1 MSRILIIIAVLPAL
15 ILLGFIY
22 MRDRKE
28 KPPVKLM
35 VLLLALGAGTIIP
48 AAIAEFI
55 GQFIVTQ
62 TDTDHQTML
71 LVLCFLVI
79 GIVEE
84 LGKYLV
90 TVCSTWKSREFQHS
104 YDGVIYLVC
113 ASLGF
118 AILENILSVASSGIG
133 TGILRAFTAIPLH
146 CTVGVIMGAFYAKG
160 REAAYAGDRAGMIG
174 FMAWAY
180 IVPVFIHG
188 LYDYLVM
195 AASYG
200 YISEAWVFLIL
211 GVMYVLS
218 IFLIFYCS
226 AHDRR
231 IDGRPEAADY
241 GMYRMDFRRP
251 GRGYYYPDQPDYRA
265 GYPGYPGGNA
275 YGQNGGYMQNTNYNP
290 YNGGYTQGMNQYPG
304 NGYVQGTNVNVDQS
318 AYSTNSGYEVKTDYN
333 RGSAYPTNMEYMQNT
348 GYNPQNGYTVNRA
361 YMQNGGYMGNVTYS
375 QNGDCMGNVTYP
387 QNGVNPYRQQEN
399 PGSQNYSQSYTSNGT
414 GTDYDMTGYN
424 GQGQK

>member
-55 GQFIVTQ
+55 GQLIVAQ

-90 TVCSTWKSREFQHS
+90 TVCTTWKSREFQHS
-104 YDGVIYLVC
+104 YDGVIYMVC

-118 AILENILSVASSGIG
+118 AILENILYVASGGIG

-146 CTVGVIMGAFYAKG
+146 CTVGVIMGALYAKG

-231 IDGRPEAADY
+231 IDGRPETADY

-265 GYPGYPGGNA
+265 GYPGYPGGDA
-275 YGQNGGYMQNTNYNP
+275 YGQAGGYMQNTNYNP

-304 NGYVQGTNVNVDQS
+304 NGYVQGMNQ
-318 AYSTNSGYEVKTDYN
+318 
-333 RGSAYPTNMEYMQNT
+333 YP
-348 GYNPQNGYTVNRA
+348 GNGYVQGMNQ
-361 YMQNGGYMGNVTYS
+361 YPGNDYVQEMNQYPGNGYARGMN
-375 QNGDCMGNVTYP
+375 QYP
-387 QNGVNPYRQQEN
+387 QTGVNQYPQTGVNQYPQTGVNQYPQTGVNPYRQQEN

-414 GTDYDMTGYN
+414 GTDYGMTGYN

>member
-55 GQFIVTQ
+55 GQLIVTQ

-90 TVCSTWKSREFQHS
+90 TVCTTWKSREFQHS
-104 YDGVIYLVC
+104 YDGVIYMVC

-118 AILENILSVASSGIG
+118 AILENILYVASGGIG

-146 CTVGVIMGAFYAKG
+146 CTVGVIMGALYAKG

-231 IDGRPEAADY
+231 IDGRPETADY
-241 GMYRMDFRRP
+241 GMYRMNFRRP

-265 GYPGYPGGNA
+265 GYPGYPGGDA
-275 YGQNGGYMQNTNYNP
+275 YGQAGGYMQNTNYTP

-304 NGYVQGTNVNVDQS
+304 NGYVQGMNQ
-318 AYSTNSGYEVKTDYN
+318 
-333 RGSAYPTNMEYMQNT
+333 YP
-348 GYNPQNGYTVNRA
+348 GNGYAQGMNQ
-361 YMQNGGYMGNVTYS
+361 YPGNGYVLGMNQYPGNGYAQGMNQYPGNGYA
-375 QNGDCMGNVTYP
+375 QGMNQYP
-387 QNGVNPYRQQEN
+387 QTGVNPYRQQEN

-414 GTDYDMTGYN
+414 GTDYGMTGYN

>member
-55 GQFIVTQ
+55 GQLIVAQ

-90 TVCSTWKSREFQHS
+90 TVCTTWKSREFQHS
-104 YDGVIYLVC
+104 YDGVIYMVC

-118 AILENILSVASSGIG
+118 AILENILYVASGGIG

-146 CTVGVIMGAFYAKG
+146 CTVGVIMGALYAKG

-231 IDGRPEAADY
+231 IDGRPETADY

-265 GYPGYPGGNA
+265 GYPGYPGGDT
-275 YGQNGGYMQNTNYNP
+275 YGQAGGYMQNTNYTP

-304 NGYVQGTNVNVDQS
+304 NGYVQGMNQ
-318 AYSTNSGYEVKTDYN
+318 
-333 RGSAYPTNMEYMQNT
+333 YP
-348 GYNPQNGYTVNRA
+348 GNGYAQGMN
-361 YMQNGGYMGNVTYS
+361 Q
-375 QNGDCMGNVTYP
+375 YP
-387 QNGVNPYRQQEN
+387 QTGVNQYPQTGVNQYPQTGVNQYPQTGVNPYRQQEN
-399 PGSQNYSQSYTSNGT
+399 PGSQNYPQSYTSNGT
-414 GTDYDMTGYN
+414 GTDYGMTGYN
-424 GQGQK
+424 GQGRK

>member
-28 KPPVKLM
+28 KTPVKLM

-48 AAIAEFI
+48 AVIAEFI
-55 GQFIVTQ
+55 GQLIVAQ

-71 LVLCFLVI
+71 MVLCFLVI

-90 TVCSTWKSREFQHS
+90 TVCTTWKSREFQHS
-104 YDGVIYLVC
+104 YDGVIYMVC

-118 AILENILSVASSGIG
+118 AILENILYVASGGIG

-146 CTVGVIMGAFYAKG
+146 CTVGVIMGALYAKG
-160 REAAYAGDRAGMIG
+160 REAAYAGDRAGMVG

-231 IDGRPEAADY
+231 IDGRPETADY

-265 GYPGYPGGNA
+265 GYPGYPGGDA
-275 YGQNGGYMQNTNYNP
+275 YSQAGGYMQNTNYNP

-304 NGYVQGTNVNVDQS
+304 NGYVQGMNQ
-318 AYSTNSGYEVKTDYN
+318 
-333 RGSAYPTNMEYMQNT
+333 YP
-348 GYNPQNGYTVNRA
+348 GNGYAQGMNQ
-361 YMQNGGYMGNVTYS
+361 YPGNGYAQGMN
-375 QNGDCMGNVTYP
+375 QYP
-387 QNGVNPYRQQEN
+387 QTGVNPYRQQEN

-414 GTDYDMTGYN
+414 GTDYGMTGYN

>member
-55 GQFIVTQ
+55 GQLIVTQ

-90 TVCSTWKSREFQHS
+90 TVCTTWKSREFQHS
-104 YDGVIYLVC
+104 YDGVIYMVC

-118 AILENILSVASSGIG
+118 AILENILYVASGGIG

-146 CTVGVIMGAFYAKG
+146 CTVGVIMGALYAKG

-231 IDGRPEAADY
+231 IDGRPETADY
-241 GMYRMDFRRP
+241 GMYRMNFRRP

-265 GYPGYPGGNA
+265 GYPGYPGGDA
-275 YGQNGGYMQNTNYNP
+275 YGQAGGYMQNTNYTP

-304 NGYVQGTNVNVDQS
+304 NGYVQGMNQ
-318 AYSTNSGYEVKTDYN
+318 
-333 RGSAYPTNMEYMQNT
+333 YP
-348 GYNPQNGYTVNRA
+348 GNGYAQGMNQ
-361 YMQNGGYMGNVTYS
+361 YPGNGYVQGMNQYPGNGYAQGMNQYPGNGYA
-375 QNGDCMGNVTYP
+375 QGMNQYP
-387 QNGVNPYRQQEN
+387 QTGVNPYRQQEN

-414 GTDYDMTGYN
+414 GTDYGMTGYN

>member
-55 GQFIVTQ
+55 GQLIVTQ

-90 TVCSTWKSREFQHS
+90 TVCTTWKSREFQHS
-104 YDGVIYLVC
+104 YDGVIYMVC

-118 AILENILSVASSGIG
+118 AILENILYVASGGIG

-146 CTVGVIMGAFYAKG
+146 CTVGVIMGALYAKG

-231 IDGRPEAADY
+231 IDGRPETADY

-251 GRGYYYPDQPDYRA
+251 GREYYYPDQPDYRA
-265 GYPGYPGGNA
+265 GYPGYPGGDA
-275 YGQNGGYMQNTNYNP
+275 YGQAGGYMQNTNYTP

-304 NGYVQGTNVNVDQS
+304 NGYTQGMNQYPGNGYAQGMNQYPGNGYVQGMNQ
-318 AYSTNSGYEVKTDYN
+318 
-333 RGSAYPTNMEYMQNT
+333 YP
-348 GYNPQNGYTVNRA
+348 GNGYAQGMN
-361 YMQNGGYMGNVTYS
+361 Q
-375 QNGDCMGNVTYP
+375 YP
-387 QNGVNPYRQQEN
+387 QTGVNPYRQQEN
-399 PGSQNYSQSYTSNGT
+399 SGSQNYSQSYTSNGT
-414 GTDYDMTGYN
+414 GTDYGMTGYN

>member
-55 GQFIVTQ
+55 GQLIVAQ

-90 TVCSTWKSREFQHS
+90 TVCTTWKSREFQHS
-104 YDGVIYLVC
+104 YDGVIYMVC

-118 AILENILSVASSGIG
+118 AILENILYVASGGIG

-146 CTVGVIMGAFYAKG
+146 CTVGVIMGALYAKG

-231 IDGRPEAADY
+231 IDGRPETADY

-265 GYPGYPGGNA
+265 GYPGYPGGDT
-275 YGQNGGYMQNTNYNP
+275 YGQAGGYMQNTNYTP

-304 NGYVQGTNVNVDQS
+304 NGYVQGMNQ
-318 AYSTNSGYEVKTDYN
+318 
-333 RGSAYPTNMEYMQNT
+333 YP
-348 GYNPQNGYTVNRA
+348 GNGYVQGMN
-361 YMQNGGYMGNVTYS
+361 QHPGNGYVQGMNQYPGNGYAQGMN
-375 QNGDCMGNVTYP
+375 QYP
-387 QNGVNPYRQQEN
+387 QTGVNPYRQQEN

-414 GTDYDMTGYN
+414 GTDYGMTGYN

>member
-55 GQFIVTQ
+55 GQLIVAQ

-90 TVCSTWKSREFQHS
+90 TVCTTWKSREFQHS
-104 YDGVIYLVC
+104 YDGVIYMVC

-118 AILENILSVASSGIG
+118 AILENILYVASGGIG

-146 CTVGVIMGAFYAKG
+146 CTVGVIMGALYAKG
-160 REAAYAGDRAGMIG
+160 REAAYAGDRAGMVG

-231 IDGRPEAADY
+231 IDGRPETADY

-265 GYPGYPGGNA
+265 GYPGYPGGDA
-275 YGQNGGYMQNTNYNP
+275 YGQAGGYMQNTNYNP
-290 YNGGYTQGMNQYPG
+290 YNGGYTQGMNQHPGNGYVQGMNQYPGNGYAQGMNQYPG
-304 NGYVQGTNVNVDQS
+304 NGYVQGMNQ
-318 AYSTNSGYEVKTDYN
+318 
-333 RGSAYPTNMEYMQNT
+333 YP
-348 GYNPQNGYTVNRA
+348 GNGYAQGMN
-361 YMQNGGYMGNVTYS
+361 Q
-375 QNGDCMGNVTYP
+375 YP
-387 QNGVNPYRQQEN
+387 QTGVNPYRQQEN
-399 PGSQNYSQSYTSNGT
+399 PGSQNYPQSYTSNGT
-414 GTDYDMTGYN
+414 GTDYGMTGYN
-424 GQGQK
+424 GQGRK

>member
-55 GQFIVTQ
+55 GQLIVAQ

-90 TVCSTWKSREFQHS
+90 TVCTTWKSREFQHS
-104 YDGVIYLVC
+104 YDGVIYMVC

-118 AILENILSVASSGIG
+118 AILENILYVASGGIG

-146 CTVGVIMGAFYAKG
+146 CTVGVIMGALYAKG

-231 IDGRPEAADY
+231 IDGRPETADY

-265 GYPGYPGGNA
+265 GYPGYPGGDA
-275 YGQNGGYMQNTNYNP
+275 YGQAGGYMQNTNYNP
-290 YNGGYTQGMNQYPG
+290 YNGGYTQVMNQYPGNGYVQGMNQYPG
-304 NGYVQGTNVNVDQS
+304 NGYVQGMNQYPGN
-318 AYSTNSGYEVKTDYN
+318 DYVQEMN
-333 RGSAYPTNMEYMQNT
+333 QYP
-348 GYNPQNGYTVNRA
+348 GNGYARGMN
-361 YMQNGGYMGNVTYS
+361 Q
-375 QNGDCMGNVTYP
+375 YP
-387 QNGVNPYRQQEN
+387 QTGVNQYPQTGVNPYRQQEN
-399 PGSQNYSQSYTSNGT
+399 PGSQNYSQSYTSNGI
-414 GTDYDMTGYN
+414 GTDYGMTGYN
-424 GQGQK
+424 GQGRK

>member
-1 MSRILIIIAVLPAL
+1 MLKRFDGCDYRHRIRIMGGHMSRILIIIAVLPAL

-55 GQFIVTQ
+55 GQLIVTQ

-90 TVCSTWKSREFQHS
+90 TVCTTWKSREFQHS
-104 YDGVIYLVC
+104 YDGVIYMVC

-118 AILENILSVASSGIG
+118 AILENILYVASGGIG

-146 CTVGVIMGAFYAKG
+146 CTVGVIMGALYAKG

-231 IDGRPEAADY
+231 IDGRPETADY
-241 GMYRMDFRRP
+241 GMYRMNFRRP

-265 GYPGYPGGNA
+265 GYPGYPGGDA
-275 YGQNGGYMQNTNYNP
+275 YGQAGGYMQNTNYTP

-304 NGYVQGTNVNVDQS
+304 NGYVQGMNQ
-318 AYSTNSGYEVKTDYN
+318 
-333 RGSAYPTNMEYMQNT
+333 YP
-348 GYNPQNGYTVNRA
+348 GNGYAQGMNQ
-361 YMQNGGYMGNVTYS
+361 YPGNGYVQGMNQYPGNGYAQGMN
-375 QNGDCMGNVTYP
+375 QYP
-387 QNGVNPYRQQEN
+387 QTGVNPYRQQEN

-414 GTDYDMTGYN
+414 GTDYGMTGYN

>member
-28 KPPVKLM
+28 KTPVKLM

-48 AAIAEFI
+48 AVIAEFI
-55 GQFIVTQ
+55 GQLIVAQ

-71 LVLCFLVI
+71 MVLCFLVI

-90 TVCSTWKSREFQHS
+90 TVCTTWKSREFQHS
-104 YDGVIYLVC
+104 YDGVIYMVC

-118 AILENILSVASSGIG
+118 AILENILYVASGGIG

-146 CTVGVIMGAFYAKG
+146 CTVGVIMGALYAKG

-195 AASYG
+195 AASYE

-231 IDGRPEAADY
+231 IDGRPETADY

-251 GRGYYYPDQPDYRA
+251 GREYYYPDQPDYRA
-265 GYPGYPGGNA
+265 GYPGYPGGDA
-275 YGQNGGYMQNTNYNP
+275 YGQAGGYMQNTNYNP
-290 YNGGYTQGMNQYPG
+290 YNGGYTQGMNQYSGNGYVKEMNQYPG
-304 NGYVQGTNVNVDQS
+304 NGYVQGMNQ
-318 AYSTNSGYEVKTDYN
+318 
-333 RGSAYPTNMEYMQNT
+333 
-348 GYNPQNGYTVNRA
+348 
-361 YMQNGGYMGNVTYS
+361 
-375 QNGDCMGNVTYP
+375 YP
-387 QNGVNPYRQQEN
+387 QTGVNPYRQQEN
-399 PGSQNYSQSYTSNGT
+399 PGSQNYSQSYTSNGI
-414 GTDYDMTGYN
+414 GTDYGMTGYN
-424 GQGQK
+424 GQGRK

>member
-55 GQFIVTQ
+55 GQLIVAQ

-90 TVCSTWKSREFQHS
+90 TVCTTWKSREFQHS
-104 YDGVIYLVC
+104 YDGVIYMVC

-118 AILENILSVASSGIG
+118 AILENILYVASGGIG

-146 CTVGVIMGAFYAKG
+146 CTVGVIMGALYAKG

-231 IDGRPEAADY
+231 IDGRPETADY

-265 GYPGYPGGNA
+265 GYPGYPGGDT
-275 YGQNGGYMQNTNYNP
+275 YGQAGGYMQNTNYTP

-304 NGYVQGTNVNVDQS
+304 NGYVQGMNQ
-318 AYSTNSGYEVKTDYN
+318 
-333 RGSAYPTNMEYMQNT
+333 YP
-348 GYNPQNGYTVNRA
+348 GNGYAQGMNQ
-361 YMQNGGYMGNVTYS
+361 YPGNGYAQGMN
-375 QNGDCMGNVTYP
+375 QYP
-387 QNGVNPYRQQEN
+387 QTGVNPYRQQEN

-414 GTDYDMTGYN
+414 GTDYGMTGYN

>member
-55 GQFIVTQ
+55 GQLIVAQ

-90 TVCSTWKSREFQHS
+90 TVCTTWKSREFQHS
-104 YDGVIYLVC
+104 YDGVIYMVC

-118 AILENILSVASSGIG
+118 AILENILYVASGGIG

-146 CTVGVIMGAFYAKG
+146 CTVGVIMGALYAKG

-231 IDGRPEAADY
+231 IDGRPETADY

-265 GYPGYPGGNA
+265 GYPGYPGGDA
-275 YGQNGGYMQNTNYNP
+275 YGQAGGYMQNTNYNP
-290 YNGGYTQGMNQYPG
+290 YNGGYTQVMNQYPGNGYVQGMNQYPG
-304 NGYVQGTNVNVDQS
+304 NGYVQGMNQYTGN
-318 AYSTNSGYEVKTDYN
+318 DYA
-333 RGSAYPTNMEYMQNT
+333 RGMNQ
-348 GYNPQNGYTVNRA
+348 
-361 YMQNGGYMGNVTYS
+361 
-375 QNGDCMGNVTYP
+375 YP
-387 QNGVNPYRQQEN
+387 QTGVNQYPQTGVNPYRQQEN
-399 PGSQNYSQSYTSNGT
+399 PGSQNYSQSYTLNGT
-414 GTDYDMTGYN
+414 GTDYGMTGYN

>member
-55 GQFIVTQ
+55 GQLIVAQ

-90 TVCSTWKSREFQHS
+90 TVCTTWKNREFQHS
-104 YDGVIYLVC
+104 YDGVIYMVC

-118 AILENILSVASSGIG
+118 AILENILYVASGGIG

-146 CTVGVIMGAFYAKG
+146 CTVGVIMGALYAKG

-231 IDGRPEAADY
+231 IDGRPETADY

-265 GYPGYPGGNA
+265 GYPGYPGGDA
-275 YGQNGGYMQNTNYNP
+275 YGQAGGYMQNTNYNP
-290 YNGGYTQGMNQYPG
+290 YNGGYTQVMNQYPG
-304 NGYVQGTNVNVDQS
+304 NGYVQGMNQYPGD
-318 AYSTNSGYEVKTDYN
+318 GYVQGMNQYPGNDYVQEMN
-333 RGSAYPTNMEYMQNT
+333 QYP
-348 GYNPQNGYTVNRA
+348 GNGYARGMN
-361 YMQNGGYMGNVTYS
+361 Q
-375 QNGDCMGNVTYP
+375 YP
-387 QNGVNPYRQQEN
+387 QTGVNQYPQTGVNPYRQQEN
-399 PGSQNYSQSYTSNGT
+399 PGSQNYSQSYTSNGI
-414 GTDYDMTGYN
+414 GTDYGMTGYN
-424 GQGQK
+424 GQGRK

>member
-55 GQFIVTQ
+55 GQLIVAQ

-90 TVCSTWKSREFQHS
+90 TVCTTWKSREFQHS
-104 YDGVIYLVC
+104 YDGVIYMVC

-118 AILENILSVASSGIG
+118 AILENILYVASGGIG

-146 CTVGVIMGAFYAKG
+146 CTVGVIMGALYAKG

-195 AASYG
+195 AASYE

-231 IDGRPEAADY
+231 IDGRPETADY

-265 GYPGYPGGNA
+265 GYPGYPGGDA
-275 YGQNGGYMQNTNYNP
+275 YGQAGGYMQNTNYNP
-290 YNGGYTQGMNQYPG
+290 YNGGYTQGMNQYSGNGYVQEMNQYPG
-304 NGYVQGTNVNVDQS
+304 NGYVQGMNQ
-318 AYSTNSGYEVKTDYN
+318 
-333 RGSAYPTNMEYMQNT
+333 
-348 GYNPQNGYTVNRA
+348 
-361 YMQNGGYMGNVTYS
+361 
-375 QNGDCMGNVTYP
+375 YP
-387 QNGVNPYRQQEN
+387 QTGVNQYPQTGVNQYPQTGVNPYRQQEN
-399 PGSQNYSQSYTSNGT
+399 PGSQNYPQSYTSNGT
-414 GTDYDMTGYN
+414 GTDYGMTGYN
-424 GQGQK
+424 GQGRK

>member
-55 GQFIVTQ
+55 GQLIVAQ
-62 TDTDHQTML
+62 TDTDQTML

-90 TVCSTWKSREFQHS
+90 TVCTTWKNREFQHS
-104 YDGVIYLVC
+104 YDGVIYMVC

-118 AILENILSVASSGIG
+118 AILENILYVASGGIG

-146 CTVGVIMGAFYAKG
+146 CTVGVIMGALYAKG

-231 IDGRPEAADY
+231 IDGRPETADY

-265 GYPGYPGGNA
+265 GYPGYPGGDA
-275 YGQNGGYMQNTNYNP
+275 YGQAGGYMQNTNYNP
-290 YNGGYTQGMNQYPG
+290 YNGGYTQVMNQYPGNGYVQGMNQYPG
-304 NGYVQGTNVNVDQS
+304 NGYVQGMNQYPGN
-318 AYSTNSGYEVKTDYN
+318 DYVQEMN
-333 RGSAYPTNMEYMQNT
+333 QYP
-348 GYNPQNGYTVNRA
+348 GNGYARGMN
-361 YMQNGGYMGNVTYS
+361 Q
-375 QNGDCMGNVTYP
+375 YP
-387 QNGVNPYRQQEN
+387 QTGVNQYPQTGVNPYRQQEN
-399 PGSQNYSQSYTSNGT
+399 PGSQNYSQSYTSNGI
-414 GTDYDMTGYN
+414 GTDYGMTGYN
-424 GQGQK
+424 GQGRK

>member
-55 GQFIVTQ
+55 GQLIVAQ

-90 TVCSTWKSREFQHS
+90 TVCTTWKSREFQHS
-104 YDGVIYLVC
+104 YDGVIYMVC

-118 AILENILSVASSGIG
+118 AILENILYVASGGIG

-146 CTVGVIMGAFYAKG
+146 CTVGVIMGALYAKG

-231 IDGRPEAADY
+231 IDGRPETADY

-265 GYPGYPGGNA
+265 GYPGYPGGDA
-275 YGQNGGYMQNTNYNP
+275 YGQAGGYMQNTNYTP

-304 NGYVQGTNVNVDQS
+304 NGYVQGMNQ
-318 AYSTNSGYEVKTDYN
+318 
-333 RGSAYPTNMEYMQNT
+333 YP
-348 GYNPQNGYTVNRA
+348 GNGYAQGMNQ
-361 YMQNGGYMGNVTYS
+361 YPGNGYAQGMN
-375 QNGDCMGNVTYP
+375 QYP
-387 QNGVNPYRQQEN
+387 QTGVNPYRQQEN

-414 GTDYDMTGYN
+414 GTDYGMTGYN

>member
-1 MSRILIIIAVLPAL
+1 MLKRFDGCDYRHRIRIMGGHMSRILIIIAVLPAL

-55 GQFIVTQ
+55 GQLIVAQ

-90 TVCSTWKSREFQHS
+90 TVCTTWKSREFQHS
-104 YDGVIYLVC
+104 YDGVIYMVC

-118 AILENILSVASSGIG
+118 AILENILYVASGGIG

-146 CTVGVIMGAFYAKG
+146 CTVGVIMGALYAKG

-231 IDGRPEAADY
+231 IDGRPETADY

-265 GYPGYPGGNA
+265 GYPGYPGGDA
-275 YGQNGGYMQNTNYNP
+275 YGQAGGYMQNTNYNP
-290 YNGGYTQGMNQYPG
+290 YNGGYTQGMNANAG
-304 NGYVQGTNVNVDQS
+304 QS
-318 AYSTNSGYEVKTDYN
+318 AYGTNSGYEVKDDYN

-361 YMQNGGYMGNVTYS
+361 YMQNGGYMGNVTY
-375 QNGDCMGNVTYP
+375 P
-387 QNGVNPYRQQEN
+387 QTGVNPYRQQEN

-414 GTDYDMTGYN
+414 GTDYGMTGYN

>member
-55 GQFIVTQ
+55 GQLIVTQ

-90 TVCSTWKSREFQHS
+90 TVCTTWKSREFQHS
-104 YDGVIYLVC
+104 YDGVIYMVC

-118 AILENILSVASSGIG
+118 AILENILYVASGGIG

-146 CTVGVIMGAFYAKG
+146 CTVGVIMGALYAKG

-231 IDGRPEAADY
+231 IDGRPETADY
-241 GMYRMDFRRP
+241 GMYRMNFRRP

-265 GYPGYPGGNA
+265 GYPGYPGGDA
-275 YGQNGGYMQNTNYNP
+275 YGQAGGYMQNTNYTP

-304 NGYVQGTNVNVDQS
+304 NGYVQGMNQ
-318 AYSTNSGYEVKTDYN
+318 
-333 RGSAYPTNMEYMQNT
+333 YP
-348 GYNPQNGYTVNRA
+348 GNGYAQGMNQ
-361 YMQNGGYMGNVTYS
+361 YPGNGYVQGMNQYPGNGYAQGMN
-375 QNGDCMGNVTYP
+375 QYP
-387 QNGVNPYRQQEN
+387 QTGVNPYRQQEN

-414 GTDYDMTGYN
+414 GTDYGMTGYN

>member
-22 MRDRKE
+22 MRDRKG

-48 AAIAEFI
+48 AVIAEFI
-55 GQFIVTQ
+55 GQLIIAQ

-90 TVCSTWKSREFQHS
+90 TVCTTWKSREFQHS
-104 YDGVIYLVC
+104 YDGVIYMVC

-118 AILENILSVASSGIG
+118 AILENILYVASGGIG

-146 CTVGVIMGAFYAKG
+146 CTVGVIMGALYAKG

-231 IDGRPEAADY
+231 IDGRPETADY

-251 GRGYYYPDQPDYRA
+251 GRRYYYPDQPDYRA
-265 GYPGYPGGNA
+265 GYPGYPGGDT
-275 YGQNGGYMQNTNYNP
+275 YGQAGGYMQNTNYTP

-304 NGYVQGTNVNVDQS
+304 NGYVQGMNQ
-318 AYSTNSGYEVKTDYN
+318 
-333 RGSAYPTNMEYMQNT
+333 YP
-348 GYNPQNGYTVNRA
+348 GNGYAQGMNQ
-361 YMQNGGYMGNVTYS
+361 YPGNGYAQGMN
-375 QNGDCMGNVTYP
+375 QYP
-387 QNGVNPYRQQEN
+387 QTGVNPYRQQEN

-414 GTDYDMTGYN
+414 GTDYGMTGYN

>member
-55 GQFIVTQ
+55 GQLIVAQ

-90 TVCSTWKSREFQHS
+90 TVCTTWKSREFQHS
-104 YDGVIYLVC
+104 YDGVIYMVC

-118 AILENILSVASSGIG
+118 AILENILYVASGGIG

-146 CTVGVIMGAFYAKG
+146 CTVGVIMGALYAKG

-231 IDGRPEAADY
+231 IDGRPETADY

-265 GYPGYPGGNA
+265 GYPGYPGGDT
-275 YGQNGGYMQNTNYNP
+275 YGQAGGYMQNTNYTP

-304 NGYVQGTNVNVDQS
+304 NGYTQGMNQYPGNGYAQGMNQYPGNGYVQGMNQ
-318 AYSTNSGYEVKTDYN
+318 
-333 RGSAYPTNMEYMQNT
+333 YP
-348 GYNPQNGYTVNRA
+348 GNGYAQGMN
-361 YMQNGGYMGNVTYS
+361 Q
-375 QNGDCMGNVTYP
+375 YP
-387 QNGVNPYRQQEN
+387 QTGVNPYRQQEN

-414 GTDYDMTGYN
+414 GTDYGMTGYN

>member
-1 MSRILIIIAVLPAL
+1 
-15 ILLGFIY
+15 

-48 AAIAEFI
+48 AVIAEFI
-55 GQFIVTQ
+55 GQLIVAQ

-90 TVCSTWKSREFQHS
+90 TVCTTWKSREFQHS
-104 YDGVIYLVC
+104 YDGVIYMVC

-118 AILENILSVASSGIG
+118 AILENILYVASGGIG

-146 CTVGVIMGAFYAKG
+146 CTVGVIMGALYAKG
-160 REAAYAGDRAGMIG
+160 REAAYAGDRAGMVG

-231 IDGRPEAADY
+231 IDGRPETADY

-265 GYPGYPGGNA
+265 GYPGYPGGDA
-275 YGQNGGYMQNTNYNP
+275 YGQAGGYMQNTNYNP

-304 NGYVQGTNVNVDQS
+304 NGYVQEMNQ
-318 AYSTNSGYEVKTDYN
+318 
-333 RGSAYPTNMEYMQNT
+333 YP
-348 GYNPQNGYTVNRA
+348 GNGYAQGMN
-361 YMQNGGYMGNVTYS
+361 Q
-375 QNGDCMGNVTYP
+375 YP
-387 QNGVNPYRQQEN
+387 QTGVNPYPQTGVNPYRQQEN
-399 PGSQNYSQSYTSNGT
+399 PGSQNYSQSYTSNGI
-414 GTDYDMTGYN
+414 GTDYGMTGYN

>member
-1 MSRILIIIAVLPAL
+1 MGGHMSRILIIIAVLPAL

-48 AAIAEFI
+48 AVIAEFI
-55 GQFIVTQ
+55 GQLIIAQ

-90 TVCSTWKSREFQHS
+90 TVCTTWKSREFQHS
-104 YDGVIYLVC
+104 YDGVIYMVC

-118 AILENILSVASSGIG
+118 AILENILYVASGGIG

-146 CTVGVIMGAFYAKG
+146 CTVGVIMGALYAKG
-160 REAAYAGDRAGMIG
+160 REAAYAGDHAGMIG

-218 IFLIFYCS
+218 IFLIFTVQRMT
-226 AHDRR
+226 AELTADRR
-231 IDGRPEAADY
+231 LQIMGCTGWIFADRAEDIIIQINRITGRVIRAIRVVMHMVRPEDICRIQITTHT
-241 GMYRMDFRRP
+241 MVVIH
-251 GRGYYYPDQPDYRA
+251 RG
-265 GYPGYPGGNA
+265 
-275 YGQNGGYMQNTNYNP
+275 
-290 YNGGYTQGMNQYPG
+290 
-304 NGYVQGTNVNVDQS
+304 
-318 AYSTNSGYEVKTDYN
+318 
-333 RGSAYPTNMEYMQNT
+333 
-348 GYNPQNGYTVNRA
+348 
-361 YMQNGGYMGNVTYS
+361 
-375 QNGDCMGNVTYP
+375 
-387 QNGVNPYRQQEN
+387 
-399 PGSQNYSQSYTSNGT
+399 
-414 GTDYDMTGYN
+414 
-424 GQGQK
+424 

>member
-15 ILLGFIY
+15 VLLGFIY

-55 GQFIVTQ
+55 GQLIVAQ

-90 TVCSTWKSREFQHS
+90 TVCTTWKSREFQHS
-104 YDGVIYLVC
+104 YDGVIYMVC

-118 AILENILSVASSGIG
+118 AILENILYVASGGIG

-146 CTVGVIMGAFYAKG
+146 CTVGVIMGALYAKG

-231 IDGRPEAADY
+231 IDGRPETADY

-265 GYPGYPGGNA
+265 GYPGYPGGDA
-275 YGQNGGYMQNTNYNP
+275 YGQAGGYMQNTNYNP

-304 NGYVQGTNVNVDQS
+304 NGYVQGMNQ
-318 AYSTNSGYEVKTDYN
+318 
-333 RGSAYPTNMEYMQNT
+333 YP
-348 GYNPQNGYTVNRA
+348 GNGYVQGMNQ
-361 YMQNGGYMGNVTYS
+361 YLGNDYVQEMNQYPGNGYARGMN
-375 QNGDCMGNVTYP
+375 QYP
-387 QNGVNPYRQQEN
+387 QTGVNQYPQTGVNPYRQQEN
-399 PGSQNYSQSYTSNGT
+399 PGSQNYPQSYTSNGT
-414 GTDYDMTGYN
+414 GTDYGMTGYN
-424 GQGQK
+424 GQGRK

>member
-1 MSRILIIIAVLPAL
+1 MLKRFDGCDYRHRIRIMGGHMSRILIIIAVLPAL

-55 GQFIVTQ
+55 GQLIVAQ

-90 TVCSTWKSREFQHS
+90 TVCTTWKSREFQHS
-104 YDGVIYLVC
+104 YDGVIYMVC

-118 AILENILSVASSGIG
+118 AILENILYVASGGIG

-146 CTVGVIMGAFYAKG
+146 CTVGVIMGALYAKG

-231 IDGRPEAADY
+231 IDGRPETADY

-265 GYPGYPGGNA
+265 GYPGYPGGDA
-275 YGQNGGYMQNTNYNP
+275 YGQAGGYMQNTNYNP
-290 YNGGYTQGMNQYPG
+290 YNGGYTQVMNQYPGNGYVQGMNQYPG
-304 NGYVQGTNVNVDQS
+304 NGYVQGMNQYPGN
-318 AYSTNSGYEVKTDYN
+318 DYVQEMN
-333 RGSAYPTNMEYMQNT
+333 QYP
-348 GYNPQNGYTVNRA
+348 GNGYARGMN
-361 YMQNGGYMGNVTYS
+361 Q
-375 QNGDCMGNVTYP
+375 YP
-387 QNGVNPYRQQEN
+387 QTGVNQYPQTGVNPYRQQEN
-399 PGSQNYSQSYTSNGT
+399 PGSQNYPQSYTSNGT
-414 GTDYDMTGYN
+414 GTDYGMTGYN
-424 GQGQK
+424 GQGRK

>member
-55 GQFIVTQ
+55 GQLIVAQ

-90 TVCSTWKSREFQHS
+90 TVCTTWKSREFQHS
-104 YDGVIYLVC
+104 YDGVIYMVC

-118 AILENILSVASSGIG
+118 AILENILYVASGGIG

-146 CTVGVIMGAFYAKG
+146 CTVGVIMGALYAKG

-231 IDGRPEAADY
+231 IDGRPETADY
-241 GMYRMDFRRP
+241 GMYRMNFRRP

-265 GYPGYPGGNA
+265 GYPGYPGGDA
-275 YGQNGGYMQNTNYNP
+275 YGQAGGYMQNTNYTP

-304 NGYVQGTNVNVDQS
+304 NGYVQGMNQ
-318 AYSTNSGYEVKTDYN
+318 
-333 RGSAYPTNMEYMQNT
+333 YP
-348 GYNPQNGYTVNRA
+348 GNGYAQGMNQ
-361 YMQNGGYMGNVTYS
+361 YPGNGYVQGMNQYPGNGYAQGMN
-375 QNGDCMGNVTYP
+375 QYP
-387 QNGVNPYRQQEN
+387 QTGVNPYRQQEN

-414 GTDYDMTGYN
+414 GTDYGMTGYN

>member
-55 GQFIVTQ
+55 GQLIVTQ

-90 TVCSTWKSREFQHS
+90 TVCTTWKSREFQHS
-104 YDGVIYLVC
+104 YDGVIYMVC

-118 AILENILSVASSGIG
+118 AILENILYVASGGIG

-146 CTVGVIMGAFYAKG
+146 CTVGVIMGALYAKG
-160 REAAYAGDRAGMIG
+160 REAAYAGDRAGMVG

-231 IDGRPEAADY
+231 IDGRPETADC

-265 GYPGYPGGNA
+265 GYPGYPGGDA
-275 YGQNGGYMQNTNYNP
+275 YGQTGGYMQNTNYNP

-304 NGYVQGTNVNVDQS
+304 NGYVQEMNQ
-318 AYSTNSGYEVKTDYN
+318 
-333 RGSAYPTNMEYMQNT
+333 YP
-348 GYNPQNGYTVNRA
+348 GNGYAQGMN
-361 YMQNGGYMGNVTYS
+361 Q
-375 QNGDCMGNVTYP
+375 YP
-387 QNGVNPYRQQEN
+387 QTGVNPYRQQEN

-414 GTDYDMTGYN
+414 GTDYGMTGYN

>member
-55 GQFIVTQ
+55 GQLIVAQ

-90 TVCSTWKSREFQHS
+90 TVCTTWKNREFQHS
-104 YDGVIYLVC
+104 YDGVIYMVC

-118 AILENILSVASSGIG
+118 AILENILYVASGGIG

-146 CTVGVIMGAFYAKG
+146 CSVGVIMGALYAKG

-231 IDGRPEAADY
+231 IDGRPETADY

-265 GYPGYPGGNA
+265 GYPGYPGGDA
-275 YGQNGGYMQNTNYNP
+275 YGQAGGYMQNTNYNP
-290 YNGGYTQGMNQYPG
+290 YNGGYTQVMNQYPGNGYVQGMNQYPG
-304 NGYVQGTNVNVDQS
+304 NGYVQGMNQYPGN
-318 AYSTNSGYEVKTDYN
+318 DYVQEMN
-333 RGSAYPTNMEYMQNT
+333 QYP
-348 GYNPQNGYTVNRA
+348 GNGYARGMN
-361 YMQNGGYMGNVTYS
+361 Q
-375 QNGDCMGNVTYP
+375 YP
-387 QNGVNPYRQQEN
+387 QTGVNQYPQTGVNPYRQQEN
-399 PGSQNYSQSYTSNGT
+399 PGSQNYSQSYTSNGI
-414 GTDYDMTGYN
+414 GTDYGMTGYN
-424 GQGQK
+424 GQGRK

>member
-15 ILLGFIY
+15 VLLGFIY

-55 GQFIVTQ
+55 GQLIVAQ

-90 TVCSTWKSREFQHS
+90 TVCTTWKSREFQHS
-104 YDGVIYLVC
+104 YDGVIYMVC

-118 AILENILSVASSGIG
+118 AILENILYVASGGIG

-146 CTVGVIMGAFYAKG
+146 CTVGVIMGALYAKG

-231 IDGRPEAADY
+231 IDGRPETADY

-265 GYPGYPGGNA
+265 GYPGYPGGDA
-275 YGQNGGYMQNTNYNP
+275 YGQAGGYMQNTNYNP

-304 NGYVQGTNVNVDQS
+304 NGYVQGMNQ
-318 AYSTNSGYEVKTDYN
+318 
-333 RGSAYPTNMEYMQNT
+333 YP
-348 GYNPQNGYTVNRA
+348 GNGYVQGMNQ
-361 YMQNGGYMGNVTYS
+361 YLGNDYVQEMNQYPGNGYARGMN
-375 QNGDCMGNVTYP
+375 QYP
-387 QNGVNPYRQQEN
+387 QTGVNQYPQTGVNPYRQQEN

-414 GTDYDMTGYN
+414 GTDYGMTGYN

>member
-55 GQFIVTQ
+55 GQLIVAQ

-90 TVCSTWKSREFQHS
+90 TVCTTWKSREFQHS
-104 YDGVIYLVC
+104 YDGVIYMVC

-118 AILENILSVASSGIG
+118 AILENILYVASGGIG

-146 CTVGVIMGAFYAKG
+146 CTVGVIMGALYAKG
-160 REAAYAGDRAGMIG
+160 REAAYVGDRAGMVG

-231 IDGRPEAADY
+231 IDGRPETADY

-265 GYPGYPGGNA
+265 GYPGYPGGDA
-275 YGQNGGYMQNTNYNP
+275 YGQAGGHMQNTNYTP

-304 NGYVQGTNVNVDQS
+304 NGYVQGMNQ
-318 AYSTNSGYEVKTDYN
+318 
-333 RGSAYPTNMEYMQNT
+333 YP
-348 GYNPQNGYTVNRA
+348 GNGYAQGMNQ
-361 YMQNGGYMGNVTYS
+361 YPGNGYVQGMNQYPGNGYAQGMN
-375 QNGDCMGNVTYP
+375 QYP
-387 QNGVNPYRQQEN
+387 QTGVNPYRQQEN

-414 GTDYDMTGYN
+414 GTDYGMTGYN
-424 GQGQK
+424 GQGRK

>member
-48 AAIAEFI
+48 ALIAEFI
-55 GQFIVTQ
+55 GQLIVTQ

-90 TVCSTWKSREFQHS
+90 TVCTTWKSREFQHS
-104 YDGVIYLVC
+104 YDGVIYMVC

-118 AILENILSVASSGIG
+118 AILENILYVASGGIG

-146 CTVGVIMGAFYAKG
+146 CTVGVIMGALYAKG

-231 IDGRPEAADY
+231 IDGRPETADY

-265 GYPGYPGGNA
+265 GYPGYPGGDA
-275 YGQNGGYMQNTNYNP
+275 YGQAGGYMQNTNYTP

-304 NGYVQGTNVNVDQS
+304 NGYTQGMNQYPGNGYAQGMNQYPGNGYVQGMNQ
-318 AYSTNSGYEVKTDYN
+318 
-333 RGSAYPTNMEYMQNT
+333 YP
-348 GYNPQNGYTVNRA
+348 GNGYAQGMN
-361 YMQNGGYMGNVTYS
+361 Q
-375 QNGDCMGNVTYP
+375 YP
-387 QNGVNPYRQQEN
+387 QTGVNPYRQQEN
-399 PGSQNYSQSYTSNGT
+399 SGSQNYSQSYTSNGT
-414 GTDYDMTGYN
+414 GTDYGMTGYN

>member
-55 GQFIVTQ
+55 GQLIVAQ

-90 TVCSTWKSREFQHS
+90 TVCTTWKNREFQHS
-104 YDGVIYLVC
+104 YDGVIYMVC

-118 AILENILSVASSGIG
+118 AILENILYVASGGIG

-146 CTVGVIMGAFYAKG
+146 CTVGVIMGALYAKG

-231 IDGRPEAADY
+231 IDGRPETADY

-265 GYPGYPGGNA
+265 GYPGYPGGDA
-275 YGQNGGYMQNTNYNP
+275 YGQAGGYMQNTNYNP

-304 NGYVQGTNVNVDQS
+304 NGYVQGVNQ
-318 AYSTNSGYEVKTDYN
+318 
-333 RGSAYPTNMEYMQNT
+333 YP
-348 GYNPQNGYTVNRA
+348 GNGYVQGMNQ
-361 YMQNGGYMGNVTYS
+361 YPGNDYVQEMNQYPGNGYARGMN
-375 QNGDCMGNVTYP
+375 QYP
-387 QNGVNPYRQQEN
+387 QTGVNQYPQTGGNPYRQQEN
-399 PGSQNYSQSYTSNGT
+399 PGSQNYPQSYTSNGT
-414 GTDYDMTGYN
+414 GTDYGMTGYN
-424 GQGQK
+424 GQGRK

>member
-15 ILLGFIY
+15 VLLGFIY

-55 GQFIVTQ
+55 GQLIVAQ

-90 TVCSTWKSREFQHS
+90 TVCTTWKSREFQHS
-104 YDGVIYLVC
+104 YDGVIYMVC

-118 AILENILSVASSGIG
+118 AILENILYVASGGIG

-146 CTVGVIMGAFYAKG
+146 CTVGVIMGALYAKG

-231 IDGRPEAADY
+231 IDGRPETADY

-265 GYPGYPGGNA
+265 GYPGYPGGDA
-275 YGQNGGYMQNTNYNP
+275 YGQAGGYMQNTNYNP

-304 NGYVQGTNVNVDQS
+304 NGYVQGMNQ
-318 AYSTNSGYEVKTDYN
+318 
-333 RGSAYPTNMEYMQNT
+333 YP
-348 GYNPQNGYTVNRA
+348 GNGYVQGMNQ
-361 YMQNGGYMGNVTYS
+361 YLGNDYVQEMNQYPGNGYARGMN
-375 QNGDCMGNVTYP
+375 QYP
-387 QNGVNPYRQQEN
+387 QTGVNQYPQTGVNPYRQQEN
-399 PGSQNYSQSYTSNGT
+399 PGSQNYPQSYTSNGT
-414 GTDYDMTGYN
+414 GTDYGMTGYN

>member
-48 AAIAEFI
+48 AVIAEFI
-55 GQFIVTQ
+55 GQLIVAQ

-90 TVCSTWKSREFQHS
+90 TVCTTWKSREFQHS
-104 YDGVIYLVC
+104 YDGVIYMVC

-118 AILENILSVASSGIG
+118 AILENILYVASGGIG

-146 CTVGVIMGAFYAKG
+146 CTVGVIMGALYAKG
-160 REAAYAGDRAGMIG
+160 REAAYAGDHAGMIG

-231 IDGRPEAADY
+231 IDGRPETADY

-265 GYPGYPGGNA
+265 GYPGYPGGDA
-275 YGQNGGYMQNTNYNP
+275 YGQAGGYMQNTNYTP

-304 NGYVQGTNVNVDQS
+304 NGYTQGMNQYPGNGYAQGMNQYPGNGYVQGMNQ
-318 AYSTNSGYEVKTDYN
+318 
-333 RGSAYPTNMEYMQNT
+333 YP
-348 GYNPQNGYTVNRA
+348 GNGYAQGMN
-361 YMQNGGYMGNVTYS
+361 Q
-375 QNGDCMGNVTYP
+375 YP
-387 QNGVNPYRQQEN
+387 QTGVNPYRQQEN

-414 GTDYDMTGYN
+414 GTDYGMTGYN

>member
-55 GQFIVTQ
+55 GQLIVAQ

-90 TVCSTWKSREFQHS
+90 TVCTTWKSREFQHS
-104 YDGVIYLVC
+104 YDGVIYMVC

-118 AILENILSVASSGIG
+118 AILENILYVASGGIG

-146 CTVGVIMGAFYAKG
+146 CTVGVIMGALYAKG

-231 IDGRPEAADY
+231 IDGRPETADY

-265 GYPGYPGGNA
+265 GYPGYPGGDT
-275 YGQNGGYMQNTNYNP
+275 YGQAGGYMQNTNYTP

-304 NGYVQGTNVNVDQS
+304 NGYVQGMNQ
-318 AYSTNSGYEVKTDYN
+318 
-333 RGSAYPTNMEYMQNT
+333 YP
-348 GYNPQNGYTVNRA
+348 GNGYAQGMNQ
-361 YMQNGGYMGNVTYS
+361 YPGNGYVQGMNQYPGNGYVQGMN
-375 QNGDCMGNVTYP
+375 QYP
-387 QNGVNPYRQQEN
+387 QTGVNPYRQQEN

-414 GTDYDMTGYN
+414 GTDYGMTGYN

>member
-55 GQFIVTQ
+55 GQLIVAQ

-71 LVLCFLVI
+71 LMLCFLVI

-90 TVCSTWKSREFQHS
+90 TVCTTWKSREFQHS
-104 YDGVIYLVC
+104 YDGVIYMVC

-118 AILENILSVASSGIG
+118 AILENILYVASGGIG

-146 CTVGVIMGAFYAKG
+146 CTVGVIMGALYAKG

-200 YISEAWVFLIL
+200 YISEAWVFLTL

-231 IDGRPEAADY
+231 IDGRPETADY

-265 GYPGYPGGNA
+265 GYPGYPGGDA
-275 YGQNGGYMQNTNYNP
+275 YGQAGGYMQNTNYTP

-304 NGYVQGTNVNVDQS
+304 NGYAQGMNQYPGNGYVQGMNQ
-318 AYSTNSGYEVKTDYN
+318 
-333 RGSAYPTNMEYMQNT
+333 YP
-348 GYNPQNGYTVNRA
+348 GNGYAQGMN
-361 YMQNGGYMGNVTYS
+361 Q
-375 QNGDCMGNVTYP
+375 YP
-387 QNGVNPYRQQEN
+387 QTGVNPYRQQEN

-414 GTDYDMTGYN
+414 GTDYGMTGYN

>member
-55 GQFIVTQ
+55 GQLIVAQ

-90 TVCSTWKSREFQHS
+90 TVCTTWKSREFQHS
-104 YDGVIYLVC
+104 YDGVIYMVC

-118 AILENILSVASSGIG
+118 AILENILYVASGGIG

-146 CTVGVIMGAFYAKG
+146 CTVGVIMGALYAKG

-231 IDGRPEAADY
+231 IDGRPETADY

-265 GYPGYPGGNA
+265 GYPGYPGGDA
-275 YGQNGGYMQNTNYNP
+275 YGQAGGYMQNTNYTP
-290 YNGGYTQGMNQYPG
+290 YNGGYTQGMNQHPG
-304 NGYVQGTNVNVDQS
+304 NGYVQGMNQ
-318 AYSTNSGYEVKTDYN
+318 
-333 RGSAYPTNMEYMQNT
+333 YP
-348 GYNPQNGYTVNRA
+348 GNGYAQGMN
-361 YMQNGGYMGNVTYS
+361 Q
-375 QNGDCMGNVTYP
+375 YP
-387 QNGVNPYRQQEN
+387 QTGVNPYRQQEN

-414 GTDYDMTGYN
+414 GTDYGMTGYN